1 MNIVVL
7 STLLLAFLL
16 QSHSLLSSVT
26 SNVDRRFCRTS
37 FYETGQ
43 RANVHAKNRESRRFP
58 AQNSNFGSLESFSTR
73 RSISEEQRRRQSLD
87 AGHNPLLSLNLNLDA
102 LARARAPA
110 RAQELYQRIL
120 ALHREGYYDVAPDIV
135 SFNSVLK
142 AWQMNPEKALEFWEA
157 EAVPGRMNVRSY
169 NTFLLAL
176 AKAEMYEQAE
186 SLLLQMQVINGA
198 VRPDRISWNT
208 VLLAYATSI
217 NVDEHHVA
225 ERAELLL
232 LKMIGGVDKG
242 NMLQADGKV
251 HGCLSLPPLID
262 PHYVPPKPDATTFN
276 TVISTWASHPNANLA
291 ATKSE
296 YWLRAMQKEYGINP
310 DVYTYTTVIKALSR
324 CRGSKVVKRVLALL
338 NEMQTRDKHTRPNR
352 ITYTVAIEALC
363 QNHELGEAY
372 RLLDTML
379 NTPELQPDAVT
390 FTAIIDG
397 WSTYAEACNS
407 VNDTMHSL
415 KAIVAVQNILQ
426 KMKELSTQWLDVTP
440 NERTYTCVLK
450 TYAASKQ
457 SCAGRLARELLSEMW
472 NSTTLPGTIHYNAAL
487 DCFAKSPNATKAIEA
502 AILWEEMMDAG
513 IAPDTITYNT
523 ILNAAANSF
532 GNSEL
537 KQRSFDVGQKA
548 FDNLQNDEC
557 CRPTSLS
564 YNFYFKMVRKLL
576 PIPSLKRRVLL
587 KSAFDLCCD
596 QGCLNDILLHQLLNT
611 TTDDEAKCVFG
622 NNYKKGRLLNDLPR
636 AWSHNA
642 MNDLRRVRQ

>member
-43 RANVHAKNRESRRFP
+43 RTNVHAKNRENRRFP
-58 AQNSNFGSLESFSTR
+58 ARNSNFGSLESFSTR

-186 SLLLQMQVINGA
+186 SLLLQMQVFNGA

-208 VLLAYATSI
+208 VLLAYATSM

-242 NMLQADGKV
+242 KMLQTDGKV

-262 PHYVPPKPDATTFN
+262 PYYVPPKPDATTFN

-296 YWLRAMQKEYGINP
+296 YWLRAMQKEYGIIP

-324 CRGSKVVKRVLALL
+324 CRDSKVVKRVLALL
-338 NEMQTRDKHTRPNR
+338 NEMHTRDKHTRPNR

-363 QNHELGEAY
+363 QNHELDEAN

-379 NTPELQPDAVT
+379 NTPELQPDAAT

-397 WSTYAEACNS
+397 WSTYAEACSS
-407 VNDTMHSL
+407 VSDTINSL

-450 TYAASKQ
+450 TYSASKQ
-457 SCAGRLARELLSEMW
+457 LCAGRLARELLSEMW
-472 NSTTLPGTIHYNAAL
+472 NSTTPPGTIHYNAAL

-548 FDNLQNDEC
+548 FDNLQNDEF

-576 PIPSLKRRVLL
+576 PITSLKRRVLL
-587 KSAFDLCCD
+587 KSAFDLCCN
-596 QGCLNDILLHQLLNT
+596 QGCLNDILLQQLLNT

-622 NNYKKGRLLNDLPR
+622 VNYKKGRLLNDLPR